1 MKRIVLAATAS
12 LVLASAAH
20 SADLGVQRVAVPAAI
35 IAQSYDWT
43 GFYIGAHAGYGWGRS
58 SYGFNTNGHY
68 NHLPG
73 DRFSHSTGGFVGGG
87 QLGYNW
93 QSGNFVFGLEG
104 SLTWS
109 DVRRAN
115 VISPFFPTSD
125 TFTSSVGWF
134 GTVTPRIGFAAS
146 NWLLYAKGGLAF
158 GQVRTRIQDTN
169 DFTAASSTRL
179 GWTVGLGAEYAINQ
193 NWSVGLE
200 ANYYDF
206 GSLRVNQ
213 ESSLLVG
220 GGPAGVFS
228 DHNVKTTMWS
238 ALARVNYRFSTGGG
252 AVSARY

>member
-1 MKRIVLAATAS
+1 MKRIVLAGVAS
-12 LVLASAAH
+12 VLMASAAH
-20 SADLGVQRVAVPAAI
+20 SADLGMQRVAVPAAI

-43 GFYIGAHAGYGWGRS
+43 GFYIGAHAGYGWGTAN
-58 SYGFNTNGHY
+58 YGFNTSGHY
-68 NHLPG
+68 NNAIG
-73 DRFSHSTGGFVGGG
+73 DRFSHSTSGFLGGG

-93 QSGNFVFGLEG
+93 QSGNLVLGLEG

-109 DVRRAN
+109 DVRRTN
-115 VISPFFPTSD
+115 VVSPFFPTSD
-125 TFTSSVGWF
+125 RFTGSVGWL
-134 GTVTPRIGFAAS
+134 GTVTPRIGFAANS
-146 NWLLYAKGGLAF
+146 WLFYAKGGLAF
-158 GQVRTRIQDTN
+158 GQIRSRIQDN
-169 DFTAASSTRL
+169 FDFTAASSTRL

-206 GSLRVNQ
+206 GSFRVSQ
-213 ESSLLVG
+213 ESTSLG

-252 AVSARY
+252 AISARY